1 MDIIEAV
8 KLRKSIR
15 NFVSRPVS
23 REMLTGL
30 LELALRSPSG
40 LNAQT
45 WEITVVTGEALDR
58 IKQDNVRLLSS
69 GVEGNPDVRD
79 SILEGQYRRRQV
91 DLAIQLFELMDIAR
105 EDKAKRAQWHE
116 RGYRF
121 FDAPTAIILSAD
133 RSLDE
138 WRVHFDAGLI
148 SQTICLLAL
157 SCGLGTCIHIQGVM
171 FPHIIRQ
178 HAGIPD
184 YKRIIMAIS
193 IGYPDW
199 EFPANKLVSS
209 REPVDSVVTWI
220 GY

>member
-1 MDIIEAV
+1 
-8 KLRKSIR
+8 
-15 NFVSRPVS
+15 
-23 REMLTGL
+23 MLTGL

-58 IKQDNVRLLSS
+58 IKQDNVRLLNS

-79 SILEGQYRRRQV
+79 SILKGQYRRRQV

-105 EDKAKRAQWHE
+105 EDKAKRAEWHE

-157 SCGLGTCIHIQGVM
+157 SFGLSTCIHIQGVM
-171 FPHIIRQ
+171 YPHIVRQ
-178 HAGIPD
+178 HTRTPD
-184 YKRIIMAIS
+184 SKRIVFAIS